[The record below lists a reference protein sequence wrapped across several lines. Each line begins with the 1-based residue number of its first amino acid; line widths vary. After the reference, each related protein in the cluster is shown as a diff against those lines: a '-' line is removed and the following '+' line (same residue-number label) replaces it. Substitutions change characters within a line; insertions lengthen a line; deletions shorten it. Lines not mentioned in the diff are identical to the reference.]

1 MASISLINPVGS
13 LQNPSTNFIPVN
25 GNQENFIDS
34 RIRDSNAETSCVQYI
49 DIIPSNDYNLGYKQ
63 DYNNEFIK
71 IGDIDNN
78 SAKGLSLTINVRDGS
93 IDLRGEILSTSK
105 GSSLSQNLR
114 IKINGTFYKIPLH
127 AD

>member
-1 MASISLINPVGS
+1 MASISLINPSGS
-13 LQNPSTNFIPVN
+13 SQNPSQNFIPLN

-34 RIRDSNAETSCVQYI
+34 RIRDSNNETSCVQYI
-49 DIIPSNDYNLGYKQ
+49 DIDPLKDYLLGYKQ

>member
-13 LQNPSTNFIPVN
+13 SQNPSTNFIPVN

-34 RIRDSNAETSCVQYI
+34 RIRDSNNETSCVQYI
-49 DIIPSNDYNLGYKQ
+49 DIDPLKDYLLGYKQ

>member
-1 MASISLINPVGS
+1 MASISLINPSGS
-13 LQNPSTNFIPVN
+13 SQNPSQNFIPLN

-34 RIRDSNAETSCVQYI
+34 RIRDSNSETSCLQYI
-49 DIIPSNDYNLGYKQ
+49 DIIPANDYNLGIQ
-63 DYNNEFIK
+63 QNYNDEFIK

-78 SAKGLSLTINVRDGS
+78 SVKGLSLTINVRDGS

>member
-13 LQNPSTNFIPVN
+13 SQNPSTNFIPLN

-34 RIRDSNAETSCVQYI
+34 RIRDSNSETSCLQYI
-49 DIIPSNDYNLGYKQ
+49 DIIPANDYNLGIQ
-63 DYNNEFIK
+63 QNYNDEFIK

-78 SAKGLSLTINVRDGS
+78 SVKGLSLTINVRDGS
-93 IDLRGEILSTSK
+93 IDLRGEILSNFK